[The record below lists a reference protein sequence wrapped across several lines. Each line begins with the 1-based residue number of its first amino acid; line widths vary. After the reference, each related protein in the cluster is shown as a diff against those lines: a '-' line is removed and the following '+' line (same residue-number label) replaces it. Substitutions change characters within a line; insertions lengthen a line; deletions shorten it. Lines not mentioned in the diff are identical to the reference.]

1 MGRSAPGASTAG
13 EGLIDR
19 FRPSGFFVLRSTLLP
34 TAAFREWR
42 ERVVAPSSE
51 AVSVIEEPDRD
62 EAQLR
67 REMERALSSPAVRDA
82 LRVASPG
89 LDDARSADRGNRPAR
104 KRARLDRTLVQYFAR
119 MSDRC
124 TPFGLFAG
132 VSLGEVGGE
141 TRLRLAGVAG
151 CRRRSTLDLGQVAAL
166 AESLRSDPEVRREA
180 RYRVNDTVVI
190 VPGGYQYVESRQS
203 GGAVHHEAQFVDA
216 TPALDTALRRA
227 ESGATPAELAE
238 AVAAVAGDVAAE
250 EIARFV
256 EELIETQVLLP
267 DWMPAVVGD
276 DPLDQMLDLLPASGA
291 SRVRP
296 LREAIRNLDDSG
308 VGAPKSAWDGVGA
321 VWTNGLGM
329 KASEQLLQVDLFRE
343 SPGLRLDE
351 TVVEEA
357 LRAAEPLRRL
367 AGAAGDGLRELKNR
381 FRERYESREVPLTEA
396 FDPERGIGLPGSDLR
411 PRQPA
416 APLVAG
422 LDIGAGR
429 GRDGGGAPR
438 SGFADAMWERLQAGA
453 LDAGGALPPTLE
465 LDDELLARV
474 APTESA
480 ELPDAASLQ
489 FEIWAGSEAAVR
501 RGDYRLFIRGLAG
514 PSGARMLGR
523 FCDLDAGL
531 EERVREH
538 LREEEALE
546 PEVVFAEVVHTPE
559 GRVGNV
565 VRRPHLREVELSC
578 AGNSRFR
585 GDARLTA
592 GDLLLRLEGGRFRL
606 RSRKDGRE
614 VRPRLTSAHNFRRS
628 QGLYR
633 FLCALQGEGCREG
646 FGWGWGSLNGLPY
659 LPRVVRG
666 RAVYSLARWQV
677 GRGSKAFERIGKGKS
692 AADRER
698 AVGELVEEVGL
709 PRWARLVEGDNR
721 LLLDLGNPLCRKV
734 LADYARRRP
743 SLVLEEVLTED
754 LVGCVESPE
763 GRHRHEIILPLVRR
777 EPRKSSGES
786 EVGEEERSR
795 PVAATDSGASGFRRV
810 FPPGDEWF
818 FLKIYCATVS
828 ADHLLRQ
835 VVAPLAVLHRQ
846 REPDEPWFFIRYSD
860 PENHLRARFRGDSET
875 LGLLDARA
883 AELLRPFFREGLAH
897 RLAVD
902 TYVREAER
910 YGGGRGMELAE
921 RWFRLDSEAVLRVV
935 EAVEGSG
942 EEGLRWKAALVG
954 FDRLLGDF
962 GLALSERR
970 EVIAKA
976 RENFGREFS
985 VGAPLRRQLAG
996 RLRREM
1002 PGVLRLLAGA
1012 GEDAEGSS
1020 EGPLTVVE
1028 AAFRE
1033 RSAGAAG
1040 IVREFREREEAG
1052 ELERPLPA
1060 ILRDFTH
1067 MHANRLLRVA
1077 ARKHELVIHDFRSPR
1092 DRYPESVL
1100 DPSCSAPGSCPRARR
1115 RWRRGGCVSGGRQR
1129 WRRPSSTKREVRSC
1143 AARTGNT
1150 APGTACR

>member
-1 MGRSAPGASTAG
+1 MG
-13 EGLIDR
+13 EGSRRESPERESLIAR
-19 FRPSGFFVLRSTLLP
+19 FRPSPFFVLRSPLLP
-34 TAAFREWR
+34 TSAFLEWR
-42 ERVVAPSSE
+42 DRAVVAGSAGGEPEE
-51 AVSVIEEPDRD
+51 A
-62 EAQLR
+62 ALR
-67 REMERALSSPAVRDA
+67 RELERALGPPAVRDA

-89 LDDARSADRGNRPAR
+89 LDDALNAEAANRSAR

-132 VSLGEVGGE
+132 VSVGEVGGE
-141 TRLRLAGVAG
+141 TRLRLAGEAG
-151 CRRRSTLDLGQVAAL
+151 CRRRSTLDLGQLAAL
-166 AESLRSDPEVRREA
+166 AESLRRDPGVRREA
-180 RYRVNDTVVI
+180 RYRPNDTLAT
-190 VPGGYQYVESRQS
+190 VPGGYQYVEFQQS
-203 GGAVHHEAQFVDA
+203 GGEIRHEAQFVEP
-216 TPALDTALRRA
+216 TPALAAALRRA
-227 ESGATPAELAE
+227 EDGALLSELVEAVSAVVTGATNE
-238 AVAAVAGDVAAE
+238 AVSG
-250 EIARFV
+250 FV
-256 EELIETQVLLP
+256 DELIESQVVVP
-267 DWMPAVVGD
+267 DWMPAAVGD
-276 DPLDQMLDLLPASGA
+276 DPLDQMLERLPAPGA
-291 SRVRP
+291 ARVRP
-296 LREAIRNLDDSG
+296 LREAIRELDSSG
-308 VGAPKSAWDGVGA
+308 VGASKAAWDGVGA
-321 VWTNGLGM
+321 VWTDGLGM

-343 SPGLRLDE
+343 APDLRLDE
-351 TVVEEA
+351 ALVEEA

-422 LDIGAGR
+422 LDLGAGR
-429 GRDGGGAPR
+429 GRDGGGGAPR

-453 LDAGGALPPTLE
+453 LQAGGALPPPLE

-474 APTESA
+474 APAESA

-489 FEIWAGSEAAVR
+489 FEIWAESESAVR
-501 RGDYRLFIRGLAG
+501 RGDYRLFLRGLAG

-538 LREEEALE
+538 LREEEALA

-646 FGWGWGSLNGLPY
+646 FGWGWGALNGLPY

-677 GRGSKAFERIGKGKS
+677 GRGSAGFERVGKGKT

-709 PRWARLVEGDNR
+709 PRWTRLVEGDHR
-721 LLLDLGNPLCRKV
+721 LLMDLGNPYCRRV

-743 SLVLEEVLTED
+743 ALVLEEVLSED

-763 GRHRHEIILPLVRR
+763 GRHRHEIILPLVRK
-777 EPRKSSGES
+777 EPRKPAGES
-786 EVGEEERSR
+786 EFGEEERPR
-795 PVAATDSGASGFRRV
+795 PVAAPDLGAAGFRRV

-818 FLKIYCATVS
+818 FLKIYCASVS
-828 ADHLLRQ
+828 ADRLLRQ
-835 VVAPLAVLHRQ
+835 VVAPLAALHRE
-846 REPDEPWFFIRYSD
+846 REPDEPWFFLRYSD
-860 PENHLRARFRGDSET
+860 PENHLRARFRGTAET
-875 LGLLDARA
+875 LRLLDERA
-883 AELLRPFFREGLAH
+883 AALLRPFFREGIAH

-902 TYVREAER
+902 TYVRETER

-921 RWFRLDSEAVLRVV
+921 RWFRLDSEAALRVV
-935 EAVEGSG
+935 EAVEESG
-942 EEGLRWKAALVG
+942 AEGLRWRAALLG

-962 GLALSERR
+962 GLALPERR
-970 EVIAKA
+970 EVIGKA

-1002 PGVLRLLAGA
+1002 PGVLRLLSGG
-1012 GEDAEGSS
+1012 GEDAAEASDGA
-1020 EGPLTVVE
+1020 LAAVD

-1052 ELERPLPA
+1052 ELERPLAA

-1077 ARKHELVIHDFRSPR
+1077 ARKHELVIHDFLGRAYRS
-1092 DRYPESVL
+1092 L
-1100 DPSCSAPGSCPRARR
+1100 LARR
-1115 RWRRGGCVSGGRQR
+1115 REGR
-1129 WRRPSSTKREVRSC
+1129 
-1143 AARTGNT
+1143 
-1150 APGTACR
+1150 

>member
-1 MGRSAPGASTAG
+1 MGRSATGASTTGVA
-13 EGLIDR
+13 LNDR
-19 FRPSGFFVLRSTLLP
+19 FRTAGFFVLRSPLLP
-34 TAAFREWR
+34 TVAFREWR
-42 ERVVAPSSE
+42 DRAVESVE
-51 AVSVIEEPDRD
+51 AGSAGGEPDG
-62 EAQLR
+62 ATLR
-67 REMERALSSPAVRDA
+67 RELEQALAPPAVRDA

-89 LDDARSADRGNRPAR
+89 LENAMNADAANRSAR

-132 VSLGEVGGE
+132 VSVGEVGGG
-141 TRLRLAGVAG
+141 TRLWLTGAAG
-151 CRRRSTLDLGQVAAL
+151 CRRRSTLDLGQLAAL
-166 AESLRSDPEVRREA
+166 AESLRDDPEIRRA
-180 RYRVNDTVVI
+180 SRYRPNDTVAA
-190 VPGGYQYVESRQS
+190 VPGGYQYVEFRQR

-227 ESGATPAELAE
+227 ASGASPAELAE
-238 AVAAVAGDVAAE
+238 AVAAVAGAVDTE
-250 EIARFV
+250 EIAGFV
-256 EELIETQVLLP
+256 DELIDAQILMP
-267 DWMPAVVGD
+267 DWTPAVVGE
-276 DPLDQMLDLLPASGA
+276 DPLDQMLDRLPAPGTM
-291 SRVRP
+291 RVRP
-296 LREAIRNLDDSG
+296 LREAIRTLDASG
-308 VGAPKSAWDGVGA
+308 VGAPKAAWDEVGA
-321 VWTNGLGM
+321 AWTNGLGM

-343 SPGLRLDE
+343 APDLRLDE
-351 TVVEEA
+351 GLVEEA

-411 PRQPA
+411 PRLPA

-422 LDIGAGR
+422 LDLGAAR

-438 SGFADAMWERLQAGA
+438 SGFADAMWERLQAGT
-453 LDAGGALPPTLE
+453 LKAGGALPPPLE

-474 APTESA
+474 APAESA

-489 FEIWAGSEAAVR
+489 FEIWAESEAAVR

-523 FCDLDAGL
+523 FCDLDPGL
-531 EERVREH
+531 EERVRGH
-538 LREEEALE
+538 LREEEALA

-646 FGWGWGSLNGLPY
+646 FGWGWGALNGLPY

-677 GRGSKAFERIGKGKS
+677 GRGSAGFERIGKAKT

-698 AVGELVEEVGL
+698 AVGELVEEAGL
-709 PRWARLVEGDNR
+709 PRWARLVEGDHR
-721 LLLDLGNPLCRKV
+721 LLLDLGNPFCRRV
-734 LADYARRRP
+734 LADHARRRP
-743 SLVLEEVLTED
+743 AVVLEEVLSED

-777 EPRKSSGES
+777 EPRESAGES
-786 EVGEEERSR
+786 EFGEEARPR
-795 PVAATDSGASGFRRV
+795 PVAAPDAGAEEFRRV

-818 FLKIYCATVS
+818 FLKIYCASVS
-828 ADHLLRQ
+828 ADRLLRQ
-835 VVAPLAVLHRQ
+835 VVGPLAALHRE
-846 REPDEPWFFIRYSD
+846 REPEEPWFFLRYSD
-860 PENHLRARFRGDSET
+860 PENHLRARFRGTPET
-875 LGLLDARA
+875 LRLLDERA
-883 AELLRPFFREGLAH
+883 AALLRPFFREGIAH

-902 TYVREAER
+902 TYVRETER

-921 RWFRLDSEAVLRVV
+921 RWFRLDSEAALRVV
-935 EAVEGSG
+935 GAVEDSG
-942 EEGLRWKAALVG
+942 EEGLRWRATLLG

-962 GLALSERR
+962 GLALPERR
-970 EVIAKA
+970 EVIGKA

-1002 PGVLRLLAGA
+1002 PGVLRLLSGDGGEDSGEAGREAA
-1012 GEDAEGSS
+1012 GEVAEGA
-1020 EGPLTVVE
+1020 LAAVD

-1052 ELERPLPA
+1052 ELERPLAA
-1060 ILRDFTH
+1060 ILRDLTH
-1067 MHANRLLRVA
+1067 MHANRILRVA
-1077 ARKHELVIHDFRSPR
+1077 ARKHELVIHDFLGRAYRS
-1092 DRYPESVL
+1092 L
-1100 DPSCSAPGSCPRARR
+1100 LARR
-1115 RWRRGGCVSGGRQR
+1115 RGGR
-1129 WRRPSSTKREVRSC
+1129 
-1143 AARTGNT
+1143 
-1150 APGTACR
+1150 

>member
-1 MGRSAPGASTAG
+1 MGRSAPNTG
-13 EGLIDR
+13 EALIDR
-19 FRPSGFFVLRSTLLP
+19 LRPSGFFVLRSPLLP
-34 TAAFREWR
+34 ASAFGEWR
-42 ERVVAPSSE
+42 DRAVLSVAAGS
-51 AVSVIEEPDRD
+51 ADGEPD
-62 EAQLR
+62 EAALR
-67 REMERALSSPAVRDA
+67 RELEQALAPSAVRDA

-89 LDDARSADRGNRPAR
+89 LDDALNAEAANRSPR
-104 KRARLDRTLVQYFAR
+104 KRLRLDRTLVQYFAR

-132 VSLGEVGGE
+132 VSVGEVGGE
-141 TRLRLAGVAG
+141 TRLRLAGGAG
-151 CRRRSTLDLGQVAAL
+151 CRRRSTLDLGQLAAL
-166 AESLRSDPEVRREA
+166 AESLRGDAEIRRA
-180 RYRVNDTVVI
+180 SRYRPNDTVAA
-190 VPGGYQYVESRQS
+190 VPGGYQYVEFRQS

-227 ESGATPAELAE
+227 ASGASPAELAE
-238 AVAAVAGDVAAE
+238 AVAAVAGAVDTE
-250 EIARFV
+250 EIAGFV
-256 EELIETQVLLP
+256 DELIDAQILMP
-267 DWMPAVVGD
+267 DWSPAVVGE
-276 DPLDQMLDLLPASGA
+276 DPLDQMLDRLPAPGA
-291 SRVRP
+291 ARVRP
-296 LREAIRNLDDSG
+296 LREAIRELDAAG
-308 VGAPKSAWDGVGA
+308 VGASKAAWDGVGA

-343 SPGLRLDE
+343 APDLRLDE
-351 TVVEEA
+351 ALVEEA

-422 LDIGAGR
+422 LDLGAGR
-429 GRDGGGAPR
+429 GRDGGGGAPR
-438 SGFADAMWERLQAGA
+438 SGFADAMWERLQAGT
-453 LDAGGALPPTLE
+453 LEAGGALPPTLE

-474 APTESA
+474 APAESA

-489 FEIWAGSEAAVR
+489 FEIWAESEAAVR
-501 RGDYRLFIRGLAG
+501 RGDYRLFLRGLAG

-538 LREEEALE
+538 LREEEALA

-646 FGWGWGSLNGLPY
+646 FGWGWGALNGLPY

-677 GRGSKAFERIGKGKS
+677 GRGSAGFERVGKGKT

-709 PRWARLVEGDNR
+709 PRWTRLVEGDHR
-721 LLLDLGNPLCRKV
+721 LLMDLGNPYCRRV

-743 SLVLEEVLTED
+743 AVVLEEVLSED

-777 EPRKSSGES
+777 EPRKPAGES
-786 EVGEEERSR
+786 EFGEEERSR
-795 PVAATDSGASGFRRV
+795 PVAAPDAGAAECRRV

-828 ADHLLRQ
+828 ADRLLRQ
-835 VVAPLAVLHRQ
+835 VVAPLAALHRE
-846 REPDEPWFFIRYSD
+846 REPDEPWFFLRYSD
-860 PENHLRARFRGDSET
+860 PENHLRARFRGAPET
-875 LGLLDARA
+875 LRLLDERA
-883 AELLRPFFREGLAH
+883 AALLRPFFREGLAH

-902 TYVREAER
+902 TYVRETER

-921 RWFRLDSEAVLRVV
+921 RWFRLDSEAALRVV
-935 EAVEGSG
+935 EAVEASG
-942 EEGLRWKAALVG
+942 AEGLRWQATLLG

-962 GLALSERR
+962 GLALPERR
-970 EVIAKA
+970 EVIGKA

-996 RLRREM
+996 RLRREL
-1002 PGVLRLLAGA
+1002 PGVLRLLSGGSGA
-1012 GEDAEGSS
+1012 GGETGSGSGGESGGGDAGEAPD
-1020 EGPLTVVE
+1020 GPLAAVD

-1033 RSAGAAG
+1033 RSAGAAD

-1052 ELERPLPA
+1052 ELGRPLAA

-1077 ARKHELVIHDFRSPR
+1077 ARKHELVIHDFLGRAYRS
-1092 DRYPESVL
+1092 L
-1100 DPSCSAPGSCPRARR
+1100 LARR
-1115 RWRRGGCVSGGRQR
+1115 REGR
-1129 WRRPSSTKREVRSC
+1129 
-1143 AARTGNT
+1143 
-1150 APGTACR
+1150 

>member
-1 MGRSAPGASTAG
+1 MGRSASNTG
-13 EGLIDR
+13 EVLIDR
-19 FRPSGFFVLRSTLLP
+19 FRSSDFFVLRSPLLP
-34 TAAFREWR
+34 TSAFLEWR
-42 ERVVAPSSE
+42 DRAVGSGSAGGEPEE
-51 AVSVIEEPDRD
+51 A
-62 EAQLR
+62 ALR
-67 REMERALSSPAVRDA
+67 RELERALGPPAVRDA

-89 LDDARSADRGNRPAR
+89 LDDALNAEAANRSAR

-132 VSLGEVGGE
+132 VSVGEVGGE
-141 TRLRLAGVAG
+141 TRLRLAGEAG
-151 CRRRSTLDLGQVAAL
+151 CRRRSTLDLGQLAAL
-166 AESLRSDPEVRREA
+166 AESLRRDPEVRREA
-180 RYRVNDTVVI
+180 RYRPNDTLAT
-190 VPGGYQYVESRQS
+190 VPGGYQYVEFQQS
-203 GGAVHHEAQFVDA
+203 GGEIRHEAQFVEP
-216 TPALDTALRRA
+216 TPALAAALRRA
-227 ESGATPAELAE
+227 EDGALLSELVEAVSAVVTGATNE
-238 AVAAVAGDVAAE
+238 AVSG
-250 EIARFV
+250 FV
-256 EELIETQVLLP
+256 DELIESQVVVP
-267 DWMPAVVGD
+267 DWMPAAVGD
-276 DPLDQMLDLLPASGA
+276 DPLDQMLERLPAPGA
-291 SRVRP
+291 ARVRP
-296 LREAIRNLDDSG
+296 LREAIRELDAAG
-308 VGAPKSAWDGVGA
+308 VGASKAAWDGVGA
-321 VWTNGLGM
+321 VWTDGLGM

-343 SPGLRLDE
+343 APDLRLDE
-351 TVVEEA
+351 ALVEEA

-422 LDIGAGR
+422 LDLGAGR
-429 GRDGGGAPR
+429 GRDGGGGAPR
-438 SGFADAMWERLQAGA
+438 SGFADAMWERLQAGT
-453 LDAGGALPPTLE
+453 LKAGGALPPTLE

-474 APTESA
+474 APAESA

-489 FEIWAGSEAAVR
+489 FEIWAESEAAVR
-501 RGDYRLFIRGLAG
+501 RGDYRLFLRGLAG

-538 LREEEALE
+538 LREEEALA

-646 FGWGWGSLNGLPY
+646 FGWGWGALNGLPY

-677 GRGSKAFERIGKGKS
+677 GRGSAGFERIGKGKT

-709 PRWARLVEGDNR
+709 PRWTRLVEGDHR
-721 LLLDLGNPLCRKV
+721 LLMDLGNPFCRRV

-743 SLVLEEVLTED
+743 ALVLEEVLSED

-763 GRHRHEIILPLVRR
+763 GRHRHEIILPLVRK
-777 EPRKSSGES
+777 EPRKAAGES
-786 EVGEEERSR
+786 EFGEEERPR
-795 PVAATDSGASGFRRV
+795 PAAAPDAGAAGFRRV

-818 FLKIYCATVS
+818 FLKIYCASVS
-828 ADHLLRQ
+828 ADRLLRQ
-835 VVAPLAVLHRQ
+835 VVAPLAALHRE
-846 REPDEPWFFIRYSD
+846 REPDEPWFFLRYSD
-860 PENHLRARFRGDSET
+860 PENHLRARFRGAPET
-875 LGLLDARA
+875 LRLLDERA
-883 AELLRPFFREGLAH
+883 AALLRPFFREGLAQ

-902 TYVREAER
+902 TYVRETER

-921 RWFRLDSEAVLRVV
+921 RWFRLDSEAALRVV
-935 EAVEGSG
+935 EAVEASG
-942 EEGLRWKAALVG
+942 AEGLRWQATLLG

-962 GLALSERR
+962 GLALPERR
-970 EVIAKA
+970 EVIGKA

-996 RLRREM
+996 RLRREL
-1002 PGVLRLLAGA
+1002 PGVLRLLSGGSGSG
-1012 GEDAEGSS
+1012 GETGSGS
-1020 EGPLTVVE
+1020 GGESGGGDVGEAADGPLAAVD

-1033 RSAGAAG
+1033 RSAGSAG
-1040 IVREFREREEAG
+1040 IVREFRERDEAG
-1052 ELERPLPA
+1052 ELGRPLAA

-1077 ARKHELVIHDFRSPR
+1077 ARKHELVIHDFLGRAYRS
-1092 DRYPESVL
+1092 L
-1100 DPSCSAPGSCPRARR
+1100 LARR
-1115 RWRRGGCVSGGRQR
+1115 REGR
-1129 WRRPSSTKREVRSC
+1129 
-1143 AARTGNT
+1143 
-1150 APGTACR
+1150 

>member
-1 MGRSAPGASTAG
+1 MLAQFRSSA
-13 EGLIDR
+13 
-19 FRPSGFFVLRSTLLP
+19 FFVLRSPLLP
-34 TAAFREWR
+34 TAAFREWSD
-42 ERVVAPSSE
+42 RVVVPTESGSVGGEPEEVVLRGELEQALAP
-51 AVSVIEEPDRD
+51 
-62 EAQLR
+62 
-67 REMERALSSPAVRDA
+67 PAVRDA

-89 LDDARSADRGNRPAR
+89 LEDAMNADAVTRPAR
-104 KRARLDRTLVQYFAR
+104 KQARLDRTLVQYFAR

-132 VSLGEVGGE
+132 VSLGKVGGE

-151 CRRRSTLDLGQVAAL
+151 CRRRSTLDLGQVAEL
-166 AESLRSDPEVRREA
+166 GESLRGDPEVRREA
-180 RYRVNDTVVI
+180 RYRVNDTVVV

-216 TPALDTALRRA
+216 TPALDAALRRA
-227 ESGATPAELAE
+227 ESGASPAELAE
-238 AVAAVAGDVAAE
+238 AVAAVAGGVAPE

-256 EELIETQVLLP
+256 EELFETQVLLP
-267 DWMPAVVGD
+267 DWMPAVVGA
-276 DPLDQMLDLLPASGA
+276 DPLDQMLDRLPASGA
-291 SRVRP
+291 ARVRP
-296 LREAIRNLDDSG
+296 LREAIRELDASG

-438 SGFADAMWERLQAGA
+438 SGFADAMWERLQAGT
-453 LDAGGALPPTLE
+453 LEAGGALPPTLE

-531 EERVREH
+531 EERVRDH

-592 GDLLLRLEGGRFRL
+592 GDLLLRLDGGRFRL

-677 GRGSKAFERIGKGKS
+677 GRGAKAFERIGKGKS

-743 SLVLEEVLTED
+743 SVVLEEVLSED

-786 EVGEEERSR
+786 PSESEVGEEERSR
-795 PVAATDSGASGFRRV
+795 PAAVVGTGASGFRRV

-835 VVAPLAVLHRQ
+835 VVAPLAALHRE

-860 PENHLRARFRGDSET
+860 PENHLRARFRGGSET
-875 LGLLDARA
+875 LRLLDQRA

-921 RWFRLDSEAVLRVV
+921 HWFRLDSEAVLRVV

-942 EEGLRWKAALVG
+942 DEGLRWRAALLG
-954 FDRLLGDF
+954 FHRLLGDF
-962 GLALSERR
+962 GLALAERR
-970 EVIAKA
+970 EVIGKS

-1002 PGVLRLLAGA
+1002 PGVLRLLSGA
-1012 GEDAEGSS
+1012 GGDGEESP
-1020 EGPLTVVE
+1020 EGPPAAVE

-1040 IVREFREREEAG
+1040 IAREFREREEAG
-1052 ELERPLPA
+1052 ELERPLTA

-1077 ARKHELVIHDFRSPR
+1077 ARKHELVIHDFLGRAYAS
-1092 DRYPESVL
+1092 L
-1100 DPSCSAPGSCPRARR
+1100 LARR
-1115 RWRRGGCVSGGRQR
+1115 RGGR
-1129 WRRPSSTKREVRSC
+1129 
-1143 AARTGNT
+1143 
-1150 APGTACR
+1150 